1 MTFENGGLLPISSC
15 YRYAARVARKR
26 QLRSTNVYPSKLLMI
41 EHDSAKFYPSIIKI
55 FTENRSCSNCYSTDT
70 DLVTENKFPL
80 LKILLFTVLF
90 TFYVDQLG
98 KIRRQQWKEPLK
110 SSKIVT
116 FESDTSLASEDI
128 ARKVAKIYTRLY
140 TRLGS

>member
-1 MTFENGGLLPISSC
+1 MDYCLYP
-15 YRYAARVARKR
+15 VAIVMPPESRGR
-26 QLRSTNVYPSKLLMI
+26 GNYVPPNVYPSKLLMI

-80 LKILLFTVLF
+80 LKILLFTVFF